1 MSSAKKRGRD
11 DGFRQALQGAMMEDD
26 GDAKHAVGRIRA
38 KKIMTRRE
46 RDDTNIETSLNDAR
60 VALAQAQARQ
70 AVENRFR
77 REHPD
82 RALQAS
88 LEAGATF
95 ERLRTENTA
104 LKATVAQQATTIVR
118 LERENAALQRANA
131 ALRRRH
137 ATPGDL
143 ANAIRGMALS

>member
-1 MSSAKKRGRD
+1 MSSVKKRGRD
-11 DGFRQALQGAMMEDD
+11 DDGDEQQRAMMEDD
-26 GDAKHAVGRIRA
+26 GGGEHAVGPIRHT
-38 KKIMTRRE
+38 KKAMTHRE

-60 VALAQAQARQ
+60 VAFAQAQARQ
-70 AVENRFR
+70 AMENRFR
-77 REHPD
+77 QQHPD

-104 LKATVAQQATTIVR
+104 LKATVAQQAATIAR
-118 LERENAALQRANA
+118 LERTNA

-137 ATPGDL
+137 ATPGEL
-143 ANAIRGMALS
+143 TQAIRNMAVSQQQQR